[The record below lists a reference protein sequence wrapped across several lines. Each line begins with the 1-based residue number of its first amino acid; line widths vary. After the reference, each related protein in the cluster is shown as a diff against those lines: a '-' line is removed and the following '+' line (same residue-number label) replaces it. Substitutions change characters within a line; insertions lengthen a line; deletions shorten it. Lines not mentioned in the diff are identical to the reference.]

1 MGKAGAIACKG
12 HIHRTGHTKQ
22 ILLNSMGLAY
32 AHTVHIGYCTSDTLP
47 RFLLLQKAS
56 SESPKDHF
64 SLQADICDGL
74 HSSAVTD
81 ALSLDV
87 RNKRSCPSRASIQE
101 KNTNTPPLPNRPV
114 CSPSWV
120 K

>member
-32 AHTVHIGYCTSDTLP
+32 AHTVHIEYCTSDTLP

-74 HSSAVTD
+74 HSSAATD

-87 RNKRSCPSRASIQE
+87 RNKRSSPSRASIQE
-101 KNTNTPPLPNRPV
+101 KKHQH
-114 CSPSWV
+114 PSLA
-120 K
+120 